1 MPILLLAEDED
12 VLGLLVKE
20 ALELIPGFKVE
31 WVKDG
36 QQAITRFP
44 AVKPDICILDV
55 MMPFKDGFTVA
66 EEIRKQNGLVPI
78 LFLTARSQS
87 ADVVKGFKSGGND
100 YLKKP
105 FSIEELI
112 VRIQELL
119 KRSNNPMASNVET
132 LQVFTVGKYKFF
144 PTTQVLTCEDAKY
157 KLTGRESDLL
167 KELIIHKNAVLERK
181 KILVQLW
188 GDDNFFNARS
198 MDVFI
203 GKLRKYLIHDPTLSI
218 INIRGYGYKFI
229 EETGA

>member
-36 QQAITRFP
+36 DAVITSFSRF
-44 AVKPDICILDV
+44 KPDICILDV
-55 MMPFKDGFTVA
+55 MMPFKDGYTTA
-66 EEIRKQNGLVPI
+66 EEIRKIDSQVPI
-78 LFLTARSQS
+78 LFLTARAQS

-112 VRIQELL
+112 VRINELL
-119 KRSNNPMASNVET
+119 RRSNYALNKDESQ
-132 LQVFTVGKYKFF
+132 QVFTIGKYKFF
-144 PTTQVLTCEDAKY
+144 PSAQILSCEEAKY
-157 KLTGRESDLL
+157 NLTGRESNLL
-167 KELIIHKNAVLERK
+167 KELVIHKNAILERK

-188 GDDNFFNARS
+188 GDDNIFNARS

-203 GKLRKYLIHDPTLSI
+203 GKLRKYLVHDARLSI
-218 INIRGYGYKFI
+218 VNVRGYGYKFI
-229 EETGA
+229 EEVAS

>member
-1 MPILLLAEDED
+1 MPTVLLAEDED
-12 VLGLLVKE
+12 VLGSLVKE

-36 QQAITRFP
+36 EAAINNYIML
-44 AVKPDICILDV
+44 KPHICILDV
-55 MMPFKDGFTVA
+55 MMPFVDGFKVA
-66 EEIRKQNGLVPI
+66 QEIRKIDTQVPI

-105 FSIEELI
+105 FSIEELV
-112 VRIQELL
+112 VRINELL
-119 KRSNNPMASNVET
+119 NRSGYISSKEKTV
-132 LQVFTVGKYKFF
+132 QVFNIGKYKFT
-144 PTTQVLTCEDAKY
+144 PSSQILSCTEARYNLTS
-157 KLTGRESDLL
+157 RESELL
-167 KELIIHKNAVLERK
+167 KELIIHKNEILDRK
-181 KILVQLW
+181 KILTQLW

-203 GKLRKYLIHDPTLSI
+203 AKLRKYLVHDPSLSI

-229 EETGA
+229 EESEH